1 MCQLQVNGNWRGG
14 SIAALRLALLQTRGT
29 TCLVLDEPVNHL
41 DLSAIEQ
48 LEQVLPACEG
58 TVVLITHDRRVFVAI
73 RVDTT
78 LDVRDLLTFHPA
90 RGAR

>member
-1 MCQLQVNGNWRGG
+1 
-14 SIAALRLALLQTRGT
+14 
-29 TCLVLDEPVNHL
+29 
-41 DLSAIEQ
+41 
-48 LEQVLPACEG
+48 
-58 TVVLITHDRRVFVAI
+58 VLITHDRRVFVAI